1 MNQISLSSLI
11 NVLPFLFLMGFII
24 IKSIGIFLSIIAIL
38 IISEFKSDV
47 KDYKKIDYAIILGAG
62 LDGAQVS
69 TRLKKRLDEAY
80 NVLNSL
86 EIPIIVSGGQ
96 GPDELVTEAYAMSEY
111 LIEKGIKRERLILEA
126 QSTSTQE
133 NLLFSSKYIQS
144 SKNNLLII
152 TSDYHMF
159 RAKMLGKRLGYKVQ
173 GISAKSLRKKLPK
186 QFIREI
192 FAVLKDLIV
201 RKY

>member
-133 NLLFSSKYIQS
+133 NLLFSSKCIQS

>member
-1 MNQISLSSLI
+1 MKQIRVSSFI
-11 NVLPFLFLMGFII
+11 NILPFLFLMGFII

-47 KDYKKIDYAIILGAG
+47 QNYKIIDYTIILGAG

-80 NVLNSL
+80 NALNS
-86 EIPIIVSGGQ
+86 IDVPIIVSGGQ

-111 LIEKGIKRERLILEA
+111 LIEKGIKRERLILED

-133 NLLFSSKYIQS
+133 NLLFSSKYIQR

-159 RAKMLGKRLGYKVQ
+159 RAKMLGKRLNYKIQ
-173 GISAKSLRKKLPK
+173 GISVKSSREELPK

-192 FAVLKDLIV
+192 FAVLKDLVI
-201 RKY
+201 RKF

>member
-1 MNQISLSSLI
+1 MNQMSVSNLI
-11 NVLPFLFLMGFII
+11 NILPFLFLISFII

-38 IISEFKSDV
+38 IINEFKSEV
-47 KDYKKIDYAIILGAG
+47 KNYRKIDYAIVLGAG
-62 LDGAQVS
+62 LDGAEVS
-69 TRLKKRLDEAY
+69 TRLKKRLDAADH
-80 NVLNSL
+80 VLNNM
-86 EIPIIVSGGQ
+86 EVPIIVSGGQ

-111 LIEKGIKRERLILEA
+111 LIEKGIKRERLILED

-133 NLLFSSKYIQS
+133 NLLFSSKYIEKR
-144 SKNNLLII
+144 KNNLLII

-173 GISAKSLRKKLPK
+173 GISAKSSREELPK
-186 QFIREI
+186 QFLREI
-192 FAVLKDLIV
+192 FAVLKDLVV